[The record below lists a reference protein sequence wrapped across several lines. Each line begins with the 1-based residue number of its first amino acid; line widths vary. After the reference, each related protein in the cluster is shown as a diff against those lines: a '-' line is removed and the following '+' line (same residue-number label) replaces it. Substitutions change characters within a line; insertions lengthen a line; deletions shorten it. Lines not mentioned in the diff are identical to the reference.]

1 MIFGLISFWGVD
13 MKTAKDSKKS
23 AKPAKPTGSKSG
35 ITKDEVLKVLRNVID
50 PEIGMNIVDL
60 GFIYGVDIKGANV
73 KVRMTLTNPGCPM
86 HSMFT
91 HEVVQA
97 LGMAFEGVEATVELV
112 FDPPWTPERM
122 SKDAR
127 KKLGIK

>member
-1 MIFGLISFWGVD
+1 MAVAKKMVKAKIS
-13 MKTAKDSKKS
+13 SKGRK
-23 AKPAKPTGSKSG
+23 AGSKSEDG
-35 ITKDEVLKVLRNVID
+35 KSLGKLTKDGVLNVLKNVID
-50 PEIGMNIVDL
+50 PEIGLDIVDL
-60 GFIYGVDIKGANV
+60 GFIYGVDISDNNV

-91 HEVVQA
+91 HEVESA
-97 LGMAFEGVEATVELV
+97 LKMAFGDVKVAVELV
-112 FDPPWTPERM
+112 FDPPWSPERM

>member
-1 MIFGLISFWGVD
+1 
-13 MKTAKDSKKS
+13 MKASKKV
-23 AKPAKPTGSKSG
+23 SKISG
-35 ITKDEVLKVLRNVID
+35 KLTKDEILKVLRNVID
-50 PEIGMNIVDL
+50 PEIGLNIVDL
-60 GFIYGVDIKGANV
+60 GFIYGVDINGSNV

-86 HSMFT
+86 HRMFVN
-91 HEVVQA
+91 EVEEA
-97 LGMAFEGVEATVELV
+97 LKATFEKVKVDVELV

>member
-1 MIFGLISFWGVD
+1 
-13 MKTAKDSKKS
+13 MKKAAKKVSKVQKRPAKS
-23 AKPAKPTGSKSG
+23 ANSG
-35 ITKDEVLKVLRNVID
+35 GAAGKLTQDEVLKVLKNVID

-60 GFIYGVDIKGANV
+60 GFIYGIDVKGTKV
-73 KVRMTLTNPGCPM
+73 HVRMTLTNPSCPM
-86 HSMFT
+86 HSMFV
-91 HEVVQA
+91 HEVEDA
-97 LGMAFEGVEATVELV
+97 LKMVFSDAKVEVEVV